1 MTQSARVRGSIEITE
16 KWRIDVNTGYDFV
29 RKEWTPTQL
38 DVYWDLHCWELS
50 VNWVPIG
57 FRKSIYL
64 RLNIKASMLKDLK
77 VEYRNNNT
85 DLLF

>member
-1 MTQSARVRGSIEITE
+1 
-16 KWRIDVNTGYDFV
+16 
-29 RKEWTPTQL
+29 
-38 DVYWDLHCWELS
+38 
-50 VNWVPIG
+50 
-57 FRKSIYL
+57 L